1 MLQKS
6 GYIPRLLNYLGVSGY
21 YLVLIGEAF
30 AQELPDTDTKSA
42 LALARSESLF
52 QA

>member
-6 GYIPRLLNYLGVSGY
+6 GYIPRLLSYLGVSGY
-21 YLVLIGEAF
+21 YLVLIGGAF

-42 LALARSESLF
+42 VALAHSESLF

>member
-6 GYIPRLLNYLGVSGY
+6 GCIPRLLSYLGVSGY
-21 YLVLIGEAF
+21 YLVLTGGAF
-30 AQELPDTDTKSA
+30 AQRTARYRHQASPGTDY
-42 LALARSESLF
+42 LL

>member
-6 GYIPRLLNYLGVSGY
+6 GYIPRLLSYLGVSGY
-21 YLVLIGEAF
+21 YLLLGGAF

-42 LALARSESLF
+42 VALAHSESLF